1 MPLLAYFGLVGSILV
16 GLLYVAEAQ
25 LGPPP
30 KSVGLS
36 TNFHGLPAPYKEAS
50 LSRTRILTVREA
62 PAPPAVEERVAQAT
76 VTPSATAPTKIVVR
90 PKAKKVAKGPKTPR
104 QNIGQNIFAQ
114 SSTPFFGRNQH
125 RVW

>member
-36 TNFHGLPAPYKEAS
+36 TNFQGLPAPYKEAS
-50 LSRTRILTVREA
+50 TRILTVRDA
-62 PAPPAVEERVAQAT
+62 PAPPVVEEKVAQPV
-76 VTPSATAPTKIVVR
+76 VTPAPIQTARTKIVVR
-90 PKAKKVAKGPKTPR
+90 PKAKKVAKAPRTPR

-114 SSTPFFGRNQH
+114 SAPIFGRAH

>member
-30 KSVGLS
+30 KAVGLS
-36 TNFHGLPAPYKEAS
+36 TNFHGIPAPYKEAS
-50 LSRTRILTVREA
+50 TRILTVRDA
-62 PAPPAVEERVAQAT
+62 PAPPIVEEKVAQLA
-76 VTPSATAPTKIVVR
+76 VTPPAPAPTKIVVR
-90 PKAKKVAKGPKTPR
+90 PKAKKVAKAPR
-104 QNIGQNIFAQ
+104 QNINVGQNMFGQNVFAQ
-114 SSTPFFGRNQH
+114 GAPVIGKNH